1 MTIMVGKALATVS
14 NSETLTAGMVGAK
27 VKFTFSSDW
36 TGYSKSAVFQA
47 DDVTKVII
55 ENQWD
60 DGECYIP
67 HEVLE
72 KAGEVLKVGVY
83 GVKADKVTI
92 TPTIWAS
99 LGLVHEAVEP
109 DEDDTTDPTLPVWAQ
124 LQADLDSRTK
134 TRVVNIT
141 EDASDTFTA
150 DHTISEIYELIDDG
164 WDVSCKYGD
173 SCYTL
178 DDVEAEPTG
187 DAEKATKGITFR
199 NTQGY
204 VKTSPDRINFIVS
217 AFKFTW
223 AGGVALTELDSV
235 STNDYYTKEETNQ
248 LKLPNPYAL
257 IFTGAAT
264 GRYDGSAALSIE
276 IPEGGSGGGGGGTGT
291 PEVAVFYATMEDY
304 TDDETLTFDELP
316 EGYSDAY
323 TAISDAHSLGKVVM
337 LDIYLSETRHFV
349 LPLAEIDTATALFF
363 GYFTINSASNLLMAT
378 ITETSE
384 TFTYISLDS
393 LATLTEVKDYAAP
406 HALTGAGAPTTATVG
421 VVGQMY
427 VNTTDGS
434 IYACTAVSG
443 STYTWKLKTWVTESQ
458 LSSGLATKQDA
469 STAITTSNIGSQTVN
484 KAKLATDDVA
494 VGTAGLRNQYFSSTE
509 QTPTVNGQIC
519 WVYG

>member
-1 MTIMVGKALATVS
+1 MMTIMVGKALATVS

-67 HEVLE
+67 HEVLG
-72 KAGEVLKVGVY
+72 KSGEVLKVGVY

-141 EDASDTFTA
+141 ESTSDTFTA
-150 DHTISEIYELIDDG
+150 DHTISEIYELIGDG

-173 SCYTL
+173 SYYTL
-178 DDVEAEPTG
+178 DDVEAEPTS

-204 VKTSPDRINFIVS
+204 VKTSPERINFIVS

-235 STNDYYTKEETNQ
+235 STNDYYTKEETKQ

-276 IPEGGSGGGGGGTGT
+276 IPEGGGGGGGGGTGT
-291 PEVAVFYATMEDY
+291 PEVAMFYATMEDY

-316 EGYSDAY
+316 EGYSNAY
-323 TAISDAHSLGKVVM
+323 TAMYDAHSTGKVVI
-337 LDIYLSETRHFV
+337 LDIYLSETKHFV
-349 LPLAEIDTATALFF
+349 LPLAEIDATTALFF
-363 GYFTINSASNLLMAT
+363 GYYNSNLQVAT
-378 ITETSE
+378 MTETGE
-384 TFTYISLDS
+384 TFTFISLDD
-393 LATLTEVKDYAAP
+393 LATLAEVKDYAAP
-406 HALTGAGAPTTATVG
+406 HALTGSGAPTTSTVG

-458 LSSGLATKQDA
+458 LNSGLATKQNA

-484 KAKLATDDVA
+484 KAKLATDNVA
-494 VGTAGLRNQYFSSTE
+494 TTSPGLRNQYFSPTGS
-509 QTPTVNGQIC
+509 TPTVDGQIC